1 MDFGEKPIEEQR
13 DDVETISFANE
24 RDEYEHLLTKFDTK
38 RQKELLRKIDWRL
51 LPVLTVFYLIS
62 FMDRSNIGNA
72 RLQGLEADLHLSP
85 SQFNWC
91 LTIFFFPYGLFE
103 VPSNLGLK
111 FTKPSI
117 WLPGIMAIWGVAL
130 MCMGWTQSYSGLLA
144 GRFFLGVAE
153 AGLFPG
159 VTYLCTTW
167 YLRYEQHFRVALFY
181 TAASLAGSFSG
192 LLAYGI
198 GFMHGI
204 RGYSGWRWIFILE
217 GLLSIII
224 ALASIPFICDT
235 PDDVKWLTDEEKRFI
250 KLRLQFDGHETGYKE
265 PEFKMKYLKQ
275 AFGDIKV
282 YLGCIMFFTISTGT
296 YSLSYSLPT
305 TINLLGYTA
314 ANAQLLTIPIYAF
327 ACIMCVLNAIVADK
341 IQKRFQS
348 IVIPYLVGLSGLI
361 ICLVISPREK
371 PGVIYFANFLVASGL
386 FPTIPGIVCWISNN
400 LAGQWKRSIGM
411 ALEFT
416 LGNMI
421 GGVVGSNIFL
431 SREAPEFRTAYL
443 VLASFFSAGIVTA
456 IAQLCLLLWA
466 NRADE
471 RLIESIP
478 VGDREQL
485 DEELKDDGDKS
496 PFFKYTL

>member
-13 DDVETISFANE
+13 DDVETVSFANE
-24 RDEYEHLLTKFDTK
+24 RDEYKHLLTKFDTK

-62 FMDRSNIGNA
+62 FLDRSNIGNA
-72 RLQGLEADLHLSP
+72 RLQGLEADLHLTP

-117 WLPGIMAIWGVAL
+117 WLPEIMAIWGVAL

-153 AGLFPG
+153 ASLFPG

-167 YLRYEQHFRVALFY
+167 YLR
-181 TAASLAGSFSG
+181 LAGSFYG

-198 GFMHGI
+198 GFMH
-204 RGYSGWRWIFILE
+204 
-217 GLLSIII
+217 
-224 ALASIPFICDT
+224 ALASIPFIYDT

-250 KLRLQFDGHETGYKE
+250 KLRLQFDGHESGYKE

-275 AFGDIKV
+275 AFGDVKV

-305 TINLLGYTA
+305 TINLLRYTA
-314 ANAQLLTIPIYAF
+314 ANAQLLTISIYAF

-400 LAGQWKRSIGM
+400 WAGQWKRSIGM

-443 VLASFFSAGIVTA
+443 VLALFFSAGIVTA

-478 VGDREQL
+478 AGDRQQL
-485 DEELKDDGDKS
+485 DEERKDDGDKS
-496 PFFKYTL
+496 LFFKYTL

>member
-1 MDFGEKPIEEQR
+1 MDYGEKPIEEQR
-13 DDVETISFANE
+13 DDVEIVSFANE
-24 RDEYEHLLTKFDTK
+24 RDEYEHLITKFDTK
-38 RQKELLRKIDWRL
+38 RQKKLLRKIDWRL

-111 FTKPSI
+111 FTKPSF
-117 WLPGIMAIWGVAL
+117 LAIRNITLAILRL

-167 YLRYEQHFRVALFY
+167 YLRYEQRFRVALFCS
-181 TAASLAGSFSG
+181 AASLAGSFSG

-198 GFMHGI
+198 GFMH
-204 RGYSGWRWIFILE
+204 GYSGWRWIFILE

-224 ALASIPFICDT
+224 ALASIPFICDA

-250 KLRLQFDGHETGYKE
+250 KLRLQFDGHESGYKE
-265 PEFKMKYLKQ
+265 TEFKMKYLKQ

-282 YLGCIMFFTISTGT
+282 YLGSII
-296 YSLSYSLPT
+296 LPT

-327 ACIMCVLNAIVADK
+327 A
-341 IQKRFQS
+341 F
-348 IVIPYLVGLSGLI
+348 GLSGVI
-361 ICLVISPREK
+361 ICLVISPKEK

-416 LGNMI
+416 LGNLI

-431 SREAPEFRTAYL
+431 SREGPEFRTAYL
-443 VLASFFSAGIVTA
+443 VLASFFSAGIVTT

-478 VGDREQL
+478 LEDREQL
-485 DEELKDDGDKS
+485 EEERKDDGDKS